1 MLCSFISDQFIGMLR
16 VAENDTE
23 EVLKSIYKID
33 HKDWKG
39 CLNDLFLDLSTY
51 LRQKDGDVTESLTKF
66 YNQLFPVIFQFVL
79 NDPSVV
85 DLDLNYRECLM
96 EARQDLTPQPFGDIP
111 TKLAHSLTESLRA
124 ARIFLSTLAFG
135 SELMNVTAL
144 FPFEQQCSHALTR
157 LEYCSLCDGLTG
169 ARSCRA
175 LCQNIMRGCLSGIVG
190 LERRWDSVIN
200 QLQLLGSSMRGS
212 RDLEEVLESFHTRV
226 SESIMH
232 SMETTHKYYEKVS
245 GRLWYCNVECVWF
258 VQLRLHDH
266 LSQDPMAVFGR
277 GMFA

>member
-1 MLCSFISDQFIGMLR
+1 MLR

-39 CLNDLFLDLSTY
+39 CLNDLFLDLSMY

-111 TKLAHSLTESLRA
+111 SKLARSLTDSLRA

-135 SELMNVTAL
+135 AELMNVTAL
-144 FPFEQQCSHALTR
+144 FPFEHQCSHALTR
-157 LEYCSLCDGLTG
+157 LEYCSLCEGLTG

-175 LCQNIMRGCLSGIVG
+175 LCHNVMRGCLSGIVG
-190 LERRWDSVIN
+190 LERRWDLVIN
-200 QLQLLGSSMRGS
+200 QLQVLGGSMRGS

-245 GRLWYCNVECVWF
+245 VKLWYCNVKYVW
-258 VQLRLHDH
+258 
-266 LSQDPMAVFGR
+266 LSN
-277 GMFA
+277 